1 MIRTCILGGNELTLV
16 NKIPVLVAGF
26 IVMIIGIIIIFYE
39 LFFVI
44 PSGQENMIIWGV
56 GLIIGMIF
64 TIGGLISIWFGV
76 K

>member
-1 MIRTCILGGNELTLV
+1 
-16 NKIPVLVAGF
+16 
-26 IVMIIGIIIIFYE
+26 MIIGIMIIFYE

-44 PSGQENMIIWGV
+44 PSGQDNMIIWGV

-64 TIGGLISIWFGV
+64 TISGLISIWFGV